1 MHFDKV
7 GFIKLFIVILFDAL
21 QADGQ
26 HARKLGSRFVG
37 DLYKNDIVIVLC
49 ARKRLIGIAIAHKM
63 LRASQAFP
71 RDTLTDLTYLVQVRA
86 GYNIARFGQHTD
98 IAADGI
104 FHLAND
110 TLKNSVSHK
119 TRSLSLHCSRQ
130 AFRLRFYGG
139 KLDSYLST

>member
-1 MHFDKV
+1 
-7 GFIKLFIVILFDAL
+7 
-21 QADGQ
+21 
-26 HARKLGSRFVG
+26 
-37 DLYKNDIVIVLC
+37 
-49 ARKRLIGIAIAHKM
+49 M

-71 RDTLTDLTYLVQVRA
+71 RDTLTDLTHLVQVRA
-86 GYNIARFGQHTD
+86 GYNIARFVQHTD